1 MKFLQQKREDEHEKA
16 NEILAELENITKD
29 INRSKEE
36 VNQANE
42 IEREENREDNVPN
55 ILFFMKLDFIKKLIF
70 MGKGTFADRTSE
82 CPTGINTKNRE

>member
-70 MGKGTFADRTSE
+70 MGKRDF
-82 CPTGINTKNRE
+82 C